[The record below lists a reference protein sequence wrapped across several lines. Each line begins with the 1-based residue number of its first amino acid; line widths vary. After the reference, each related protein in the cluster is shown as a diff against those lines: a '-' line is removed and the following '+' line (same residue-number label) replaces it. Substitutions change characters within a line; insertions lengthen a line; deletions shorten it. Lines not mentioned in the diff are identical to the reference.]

1 MIKAPGLSGG
11 VGIRRLIFF
20 FLNIIGV
27 TTMSGART
35 GLSGF
40 INTLEET
47 LIALLLGLMTLITF
61 ANVIARFAFNSNIL
75 WALEL
80 TVFLFAWLVLLGASY
95 AVKTHTHLGVDAIV
109 NILSPG
115 ARRGVALVAAAACL
129 VFSLLLLK
137 GAYDYW
143 AVFADLPP
151 TSGRW
156 FPTGFDM
163 KARSQSFYEVQDVPM
178 VGLFRFLEELINYG
192 DSYEKLPKVVPYVV
206 LPLSMLLLVF
216 RFSQALMQVLRGE
229 ADRLVASHEVEDEL
243 DEARARATEGEN

>member
-1 MIKAPGLSGG
+1 MALWTSGG
-11 VGIRRLIFF
+11 AGSCRLT
-20 FLNIIGV
+20 LSWNILGDSI
-27 TTMSGART
+27 MSGART
-35 GLSGF
+35 GPSGF

-47 LIALLLGLMTLITF
+47 LIALLLGLMTIITF
-61 ANVIARFAFNSNIL
+61 ANVIARFVFNSNIL

-95 AVKTHTHLGVDAIV
+95 AVKVHAHLGVDAIL
-109 NILSPG
+109 NMLAPG
-115 ARRGVALVAAAACL
+115 PRKAVALFAAGCCL

-156 FPTGFDM
+156 FPTGFDL

-178 VGLFRFLEELINYG
+178 VGFLRFLEDLINYG
-192 DSYEKLPKVVPYVV
+192 DSYEKLPKVVPYII
-206 LPLSMLLLVF
+206 LPLSMLLLVL
-216 RFSQALMQVLRGE
+216 RFTQAALQVLRGE
-229 ADRLVASHEVEDEL
+229 TDRLVASHEVEDEL
-243 DEARARATEGEN
+243 EAVKSQQGEHD